1 MTADEQLA
9 EWVKGN
15 SQCPNDRDE
24 CCPDFSCCQPELLA
38 DEATRIAFA
47 DATEETRFSMLGGFL
62 GAAMEKAAEGKNVYI
77 AGVDDPS
84 STRQ

>member
-15 SQCPNDRDE
+15 SQCPNDRGE
-24 CCPDFSCCQPELLA
+24 CCPDFSCCRPELLA
-38 DEATRIAFA
+38 DEVMRKAFVNG
-47 DATEETRFSMLGGFL
+47 TSETRNAFLGGYL
-62 GAAMEKAAEGKNVYI
+62 GAAMSLAAENKKVYI

-84 STRQ
+84 ATRQ